1 MIHLHLTYI
10 GIWLGLILG
19 SSNMSPHICKNLD
32 LTVFTANMAGGICRR
47 EMTQKQAKD
56 TKEKGQMKNAPAV
69 GTFPKHLLCTQLCFL
84 LKIR

>member
-1 MIHLHLTYI
+1 
-10 GIWLGLILG
+10 
-19 SSNMSPHICKNLD
+19 MSPHICKNLD

-69 GTFPKHLLCTQLCFL
+69 GTFPKHLLCTQLLRNYFKAFL
-84 LKIR
+84 DGLFISKVLLLT